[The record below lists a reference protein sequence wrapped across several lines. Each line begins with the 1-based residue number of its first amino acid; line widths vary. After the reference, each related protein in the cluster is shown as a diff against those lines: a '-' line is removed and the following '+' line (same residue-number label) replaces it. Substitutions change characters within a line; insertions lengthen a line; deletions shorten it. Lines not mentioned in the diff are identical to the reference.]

1 MTALSFSNLIA
12 RADEETLRELVGPAA
27 TRLLL
32 KLDPDLTKPS
42 RLRELLALTRTPTD
56 LIRNKASRR
65 VLFRMLSANQARSLV
80 GGLEVSHDNNSDPYS
95 VLDALRMS
103 KGSALEV
110 KLHYLLGIPYEPPP
124 PKESGYGTPEDIHP
138 AYQLFPHQRRAAVEA
153 NAALTQGRRRVV
165 LHMPTGSGKTRTA
178 MSLIADYLRAAEPR
192 MAVWL
197 AYSEELCDQAAN
209 EFEKAWSALGNR
221 PAPALR
227 FWGGNPISLDGHFDG
242 LVVCSLDKMR
252 ASIKSDYMTWSRL
265 ADRARLVVIDEAH
278 QALAPTYKQTLE
290 LLVDRHPETSLL
302 GLTATPGRTW
312 NDLDED
318 EKLADFFDYKKVT
331 LKVSG
336 YSNPVDY
343 LVDEGYLA
351 NATFESLTYNG
362 SFKLD
367 DQDLEKIALATDIPP
382 AILDQLAEDD
392 ARNLLILMRA
402 ESLISSHERV
412 IIFATT
418 TEHSNTLAAVLTARG
433 ISAASITSE
442 THPIERRRLI
452 GRFRSNE
459 SEHRILCNFGVLTTG
474 FDAPRI
480 SAAIIARPTKSLV
493 LYSQMVGRA
502 TRGIRAGGNTEAL
515 IVTVVDTSLPGF
527 GDMSEAFTNWE
538 DVWTTDERK

>member
-1 MTALSFSNLIA
+1 M
-12 RADEETLRELVGPAA
+12 

-42 RLRELLALTRTPTD
+42 RLRELLTRTRSPSD
-56 LIRNKASRR
+56 LIRNQASRQ
-65 VLFRMLSANQARSLV
+65 VLFRMLSPAQAQALIA
-80 GGLEVSHDNNSDPYS
+80 GLELGSGGKSDPYS
-95 VLDALRMS
+95 TLDGLRIS
-103 KGSALEV
+103 KGSGLEV
-110 KLHYLLGIPYEPPP
+110 RLHHLLGVPYEPPP
-124 PKESGYGTPEDIHP
+124 AKEQGGQDAWDIQP
-138 AYQLFPHQRRAAVEA
+138 AYQLFPHQRQAAAEA
-153 NAALTQGRRRVV
+153 NAALSRDRRRVV

-178 MSLIADYLRAAEPR
+178 MSLISDYLRADEPR

-209 EFEKAWSALGNR
+209 EFERAWAALGNR
-221 PAPALR
+221 PAPVLR
-227 FWGGNPISLDGHFDG
+227 FWGGGNPISLDNHFDG
-242 LVVCSLDKMR
+242 LVVCSLDKIR

-290 LLVDRHPETSLL
+290 LLVDRHSETSLL

-318 EKLADFFDYKKVT
+318 AKLAKFFDYKKVS
-331 LKVSG
+331 LRISG

-343 LVDEGYLA
+343 LIDEGYLA
-351 NATFESLTYNG
+351 NAKFESLTYTG
-362 SFKLD
+362 SFNLD
-367 DQDLEKIALATDIPP
+367 HQDLERIAAATDIPS

-392 ARNLLILMRA
+392 VRTLLILMRA
-402 ESLISSHERV
+402 ESLIATHKRL

-418 TEHSNTLAAVLTARG
+418 TEHSNTLAAVLAARG
-433 ISAASITSE
+433 VNAASVTSA

-452 GRFRSNE
+452 KQFRANDG
-459 SEHRILCNFGVLTTG
+459 EHRVLCNFGVLTTG
-474 FDAPRI
+474 FDAPPET

-502 TRGIRAGGNTEAL
+502 TRGIRAGGKCRS
-515 IVTVVDTSLPGF
+515 VDRYRCGH
-527 GDMSEAFTNWE
+527 FTTRIRRYVGSIYKLGRRLE
-538 DVWTTDERK
+538 Y